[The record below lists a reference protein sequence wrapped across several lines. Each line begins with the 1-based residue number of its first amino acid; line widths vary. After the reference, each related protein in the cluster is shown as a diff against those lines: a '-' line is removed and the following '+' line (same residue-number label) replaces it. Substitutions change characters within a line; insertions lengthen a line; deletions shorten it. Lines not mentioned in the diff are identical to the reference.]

1 MKFQLIFCTRK
12 TLKTKSQQISFRSLK
27 NYSTVTYEKALKK
40 AKLPNYE
47 NFININEAHSNFIQ
61 KPTSVIDEIAPCKTK
76 RVKGNSKEWF
86 DSVVSEGINNR
97 DKLFKKLKKS
107 RLPFDQENYKK
118 PATKLRN

>member
-1 MKFQLIFCTRK
+1 MKKVKF
-12 TLKTKSQQISFRSLK
+12 S
-27 NYSTVTYEKALKK
+27 
-40 AKLPNYE
+40 NYE
-47 NFININEAHSNFIQ
+47 NFANINEAYSNSIE
-61 KPTSVIDEIAPCKTK
+61 KLTSVIDKIAPCQTK